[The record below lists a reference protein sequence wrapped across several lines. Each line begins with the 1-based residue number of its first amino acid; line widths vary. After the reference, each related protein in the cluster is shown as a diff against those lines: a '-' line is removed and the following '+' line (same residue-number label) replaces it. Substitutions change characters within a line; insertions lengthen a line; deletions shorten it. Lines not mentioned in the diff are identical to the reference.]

1 MSDEPSLS
9 NTSDDETALR
19 AVTMH
24 RPRWGDPTTPAD
36 LPAAAAALAGADAV
50 ADTGVDPDAVVLA
63 EPVVPEAVRTAL

>member
-24 RPRWGDPTTPAD
+24 RPRWGDH
-36 LPAAAAALAGADAV
+36 AALHRVGQQKAAR
-50 ADTGVDPDAVVLA
+50 P
-63 EPVVPEAVRTAL
+63 TASGPKPHGPGLKDLHEK